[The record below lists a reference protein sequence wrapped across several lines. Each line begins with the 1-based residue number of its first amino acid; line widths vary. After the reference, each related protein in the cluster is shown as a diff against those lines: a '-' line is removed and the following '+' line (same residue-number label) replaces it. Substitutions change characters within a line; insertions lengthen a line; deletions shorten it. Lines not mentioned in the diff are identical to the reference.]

1 LLYFTTDTVRE
12 LLSHVPASLKSQLP
26 SSPIHTIAS
35 ELVGEYD
42 LTPLHLAAYSGSE
55 DVVRVLLNSSGVDV
69 EDKSTPSVR
78 QYYIRSHKSSL
89 SEIYAKQKQSKSQI
103 RILIRMTFA

>member
-1 LLYFTTDTVRE
+1 MLFKLIFKGFFLTDTVRE
-12 LLSHVPASLKSQLP
+12 LLTHVRASIKSEMP
-26 SSPIHTIAS
+26 SSRVHTIAA

-42 LTPLHLAAYSGSE
+42 LAPLHLAAYSGSE

-78 QYYIRSHKSSL
+78 FDFDSS
-89 SEIYAKQKQSKSQI
+89 
-103 RILIRMTFA
+103 

>member
-1 LLYFTTDTVRE
+1 MA
-12 LLSHVPASLKSQLP
+12 HVPASIKSQLP
-26 SSPIHTIAS
+26 SSPLHTIAT

-78 QYYIRSHKSSL
+78 QPFHRLYVISYC
-89 SEIYAKQKQSKSQI
+89 A
-103 RILIRMTFA
+103 